1 MRVGWEYKKL
11 GDVCQVV
18 TGSTPKTNNS
28 EYWDGN
34 YPWVTPAELKG
45 EVYIS
50 DTARHITEEAIAH
63 TNLTL
68 LPIGT
73 VLLSSRAP
81 IGKVAI
87 TTIEMYCNQGFKNL
101 ICSDAINNKYLY
113 LWLSGKTEY
122 LNSLGRGATFK
133 EISKTIVE
141 NVIIPLP
148 PLSIQKSIVS
158 ELDKI
163 NELIRLK
170 KEQLKDYDNLAQS
183 IFYEMFGDPVVNEKG
198 WEVKKLGELGTIVTG
213 STPSTKIK
221 EYYCSNDYC
230 FIKPSDL
237 PAEGYQIIVE
247 SENYIS
253 SKGYEVSRK
262 LPKGSVLV
270 SCIGII
276 GKTAILGMDA
286 CTNQQINA
294 IIPNEYVNN
303 KFLAYSILSQ
313 RYVLSSVANAPVV
326 PLINKSDFSKVEI
339 PLPPLSTQQSIV
351 SELDKINELIR
362 LKKEQ
367 LKDYDNLAQSIF
379 YEMFGDE
386 KYERRKLKD
395 IVKVKSGQVSPLE
408 DPYCDMVHVGPANIE
423 SNTGRLINLKTA
435 KEENLI
441 SGKYLFDSS
450 MVLYSKIRPNL
461 NKVTIADFEGICSA
475 DMYPLIPSKSID
487 KKFLLFI
494 LKQKEFLS
502 YAIANSGR
510 ANIPK
515 INREA
520 LLEYSTILPPL
531 SLQLQFAERLALI
544 EKQKE
549 QISSII
555 KDLETLLA
563 SRMQYWFD

>member
-1 MRVGWEYKKL
+1 MKHGWKYKKFT
-11 GDVCQVV
+11 DVCDVQYGFAFDSKFFTDDENAMPLIRIRDVMR
-18 TGSTPKTNNS
+18 GYS
-28 EYWDGN
+28 ETFYNGEIPNGYLINEGDYLVGMDGEFN
-34 YPWVTPAELKG
+34 IGRWGKRPG
-45 EVYIS
+45 
-50 DTARHITEEAIAH
+50 
-63 TNLTL
+63 L
-68 LPIGT
+68 LNQR
-73 VLLSSRAP
+73 VCKMSSSSKLLDNQYMYYFM
-81 IGKVAI
+81 KV
-87 TTIEMYCNQGFKNL
+87 CL
-101 ICSDAINNKYLY
+101 
-113 LWLSGKTEY
+113 
-122 LNSLGRGATFK
+122 
-133 EISKTIVE
+133 
-141 NVIIPLP
+141 
-148 PLSIQKSIVS
+148 KSIEDETPFVTVKHLS
-158 ELDKI
+158 AKRI
-163 NELIRLK
+163 N
-170 KEQLKDYDNLAQS
+170 
-183 IFYEMFGDPVVNEKG
+183 
-198 WEVKKLGELGTIVTG
+198 
-213 STPSTKIK
+213 
-221 EYYCSNDYC
+221 
-230 FIKPSDL
+230 
-237 PAEGYQIIVE
+237 QI
-247 SENYIS
+247 
-253 SKGYEVSRK
+253 
-262 LPKGSVLV
+262 
-270 SCIGII
+270 
-276 GKTAILGMDA
+276 
-286 CTNQQINA
+286 
-294 IIPNEYVNN
+294 
-303 KFLAYSILSQ
+303 
-313 RYVLSSVANAPVV
+313 
-326 PLINKSDFSKVEI
+326 EI
-339 PLPPLSTQQSIV
+339 PLPPLLAQQSIA

>member
-1 MRVGWEYKKL
+1 MKHGW
-11 GDVCQVV
+11 
-18 TGSTPKTNNS
+18 
-28 EYWDGN
+28 
-34 YPWVTPAELKG
+34 
-45 EVYIS
+45 
-50 DTARHITEEAIAH
+50 
-63 TNLTL
+63 
-68 LPIGT
+68 
-73 VLLSSRAP
+73 
-81 IGKVAI
+81 
-87 TTIEMYCNQGFKNL
+87 
-101 ICSDAINNKYLY
+101 
-113 LWLSGKTEY
+113 
-122 LNSLGRGATFK
+122 
-133 EISKTIVE
+133 
-141 NVIIPLP
+141 
-148 PLSIQKSIVS
+148 
-158 ELDKI
+158 
-163 NELIRLK
+163 
-170 KEQLKDYDNLAQS
+170 DY
-183 IFYEMFGDPVVNEKG
+183 
-198 WEVKKLGELGTIVTG
+198 KKLGELVQVLNGYAFKSSLYENQGIRVLRITNVQKGNIVDDDPKYYPLSLTDEIRNYLLKENDLLMSLTG
-213 STPSTKIK
+213 NVGRVGLLTK
-221 EYYCSNDYC
+221 EM
-230 FIKPSDL
+230 L
-237 PAEGYQIIVE
+237 PAALNQRV
-247 SENYIS
+247 
-253 SKGYEVSRK
+253 
-262 LPKGSVLV
+262 
-270 SCIGII
+270 
-276 GKTAILGMDA
+276 A
-286 CTNQQINA
+286 C
-294 IIPNEYVNN
+294 
-303 KFLAYSILSQ
+303 LRILSNGLNLGFLFHYLNSDKFEQ
-313 RYVLSSVANAPVV
+313 DAVLSAKGIAQKNMSTEW
-326 PLINKSDFSKVEI
+326 LKDYKL
-339 PLPPLSTQQSIV
+339 PLPPISVQQSIV

-515 INREA
+515 INRED

>member
-18 TGSTPKTNNS
+18 SGSTPKTNIS

-198 WEVKKLGELGTIVTG
+198 WEVKKLIETVVLECTISYGIVQPGDGVEDGIPVVRPIDLTGTFV
-213 STPSTKIK
+213 STNNLKKTTEK
-221 EYYCSNDYC
+221 
-230 FIKPSDL
+230 
-237 PAEGYQIIVE
+237 
-247 SENYIS
+247 IS
-253 SKGYEVSRK
+253 SSYSRTILTGKELLVCVRGTTGVCSLVTDELKGCNVTRGITPLLFNDNTDRWFMYYQFQMPQIK
-262 LPKGSVLV
+262 CIIADYTKGITL
-270 SCIGII
+270 
-276 GKTAILGMDA
+276 K
-286 CTNQQINA
+286 QIN
-294 IIPNEYVNN
+294 
-303 KFLAYSILSQ
+303 
-313 RYVLSSVANAPVV
+313 
-326 PLINKSDFSKVEI
+326 
-339 PLPPLSTQQSIV
+339 
-351 SELDKINELIR
+351 
-362 LKKEQ
+362 
-367 LKDYDNLAQSIF
+367 
-379 YEMFGDE
+379 M
-386 KYERRKLKD
+386 
-395 IVKVKSGQVSPLE
+395 
-408 DPYCDMVHVGPANIE
+408 
-423 SNTGRLINLKTA
+423 
-435 KEENLI
+435 
-441 SGKYLFDSS
+441 
-450 MVLYSKIRPNL
+450 
-461 NKVTIADFEGICSA
+461 ADFRK
-475 DMYPLIPSKSID
+475 IPV
-487 KKFLLFI
+487 
-494 LKQKEFLS
+494 
-502 YAIANSGR
+502 
-510 ANIPK
+510 
-515 INREA
+515 
-520 LLEYSTILPPL
+520 ILPPL
-531 SLQLQFAERLALI
+531 PLQQLFAQRIELI
-544 EKQKE
+544 EKQKAE
-549 QISSII
+549 IQSTIA
-555 KDLETLLA
+555 DLETLLA

>member
-1 MRVGWEYKKL
+1 MREGWEYKKL

-18 TGSTPKTNNS
+18 TGSTPKTNIS

-45 EVYIS
+45 DVYIS

-148 PLSIQKSIVS
+148 PLS
-158 ELDKI
+158 
-163 NELIRLK
+163 
-170 KEQLKDYDNLAQS
+170 
-183 IFYEMFGDPVVNEKG
+183 
-198 WEVKKLGELGTIVTG
+198 
-213 STPSTKIK
+213 
-221 EYYCSNDYC
+221 
-230 FIKPSDL
+230 
-237 PAEGYQIIVE
+237 
-247 SENYIS
+247 
-253 SKGYEVSRK
+253 
-262 LPKGSVLV
+262 
-270 SCIGII
+270 
-276 GKTAILGMDA
+276 
-286 CTNQQINA
+286 
-294 IIPNEYVNN
+294 
-303 KFLAYSILSQ
+303 
-313 RYVLSSVANAPVV
+313 
-326 PLINKSDFSKVEI
+326 
-339 PLPPLSTQQSIV
+339 TQQSIV

-386 KYERRKLKD
+386 KYERRKRKD

-475 DMYPLIPSKSID
+475 DMYPLIPSKLID